1 MKKRLIR
8 VMSSLMFVCL
18 LAGCGSKSSSGNAV
32 SEAPSKNEG
41 TESVAEVAAAGD
53 AEITLEFGH
62 IQNPGHALAIAP
74 EEFKNLVEEK
84 SGGRVAVNIY
94 PSSQLGSARE
104 MMEQVT
110 MGTLDMTCCDTAD
123 WAAALNI
130 PELAVF
136 NMPFLTKDL
145 ATQAELIRTIIPE
158 EVPKMLE
165 GSGTRLLMTYSNGI
179 RQPLLK
185 NKPITCLE
193 DIKGLKM
200 RTAETPLYVNLWNA
214 LGASTVTSAW
224 SEAYTLLQQGV
235 ADAVE
240 ADVTGLVNQNLQEQG
255 KYLSKIG
262 HLGAIYCV
270 FINEDKWNS
279 IPEDLQ
285 GIISEC
291 ALESQENQLSSRQ
304 ASDDDAEKVMADAG
318 VEINEISQEERSRMK
333 DACQSIYMETLAA
346 TAVILPI
353 VYPLVMSLGVDPLMF
368 GVLFSIA
375 TVVGALTPPV
385 GLYLFLS
392 MSIAEAPFKEAIRYT
407 VPVVLIILAV
417 MVLMLIWPPLVT
429 FVPNLLMGA

>member
-1 MKKRLIR
+1 MKKSLILIILS
-8 VMSSLMFVCL
+8 VLCL
-18 LAGCGSKSSSGNAV
+18 SAFTGCGNK
-32 SEAPSKNEG
+32 APADK
-41 TESVAEVAAAGD
+41 TESESSQKAESGEKGKTAEAEV
-53 AEITLEFGH
+53 TLEFGH
-62 IQNPGHALAIAP
+62 IQNPGHALAVAP
-74 EEFKNLVEEK
+74 EEFKEMVEEK

-145 ATQAELIRTIIPE
+145 ETQAELIRTIVSE

-165 GSGTRLLMTYSNGI
+165 GSGVHLLMTYSNGI

-185 NKPITCLE
+185 TKPITCLE

-200 RTAETPLYVNLWNA
+200 RTAETPLYVNLWNC

-240 ADVTGLVNQNLQEQG
+240 ADATGLVNQNLQEQG

-270 FINEDKWNS
+270 FINEEKWNS

-285 GIISEC
+285 KIISEC
-291 ALESQENQLSSRQ
+291 ALESQEKQLASRQ
-304 ASDDDAEKVMADAG
+304 ESDSEAEKIMVEAG
-318 VEINEISQEERSRMK
+318 VEINEISPEERERMK
-333 DACQSIYMETLAA
+333 EACQPIYDEYEHDYNLGELIERML
-346 TAVILPI
+346 
-353 VYPLVMSLGVDPLMF
+353 SL
-368 GVLFSIA
+368 
-375 TVVGALTPPV
+375 
-385 GLYLFLS
+385 
-392 MSIAEAPFKEAIRYT
+392 
-407 VPVVLIILAV
+407 
-417 MVLMLIWPPLVT
+417 
-429 FVPNLLMGA
+429 NN

>member
-1 MKKRLIR
+1 MKKSFITAI
-8 VMSSLMFVCL
+8 SSLMCVCL
-18 LAGCGSKSSSGNAV
+18 LAGCGSKSSS
-32 SEAPSKNEG
+32 
-41 TESVAEVAAAGD
+41 ESVASAAPTAAGETKVE
-53 AEITLEFGH
+53 AGSENAPSGTPEVTLEFGH

-74 EEFKNLVEEK
+74 EEFKALVEEK

-145 ATQAELIRTIIPE
+145 ATQAELIRTVIPE
-158 EVPKMLE
+158 EVPKMLD
-165 GSGTRLLMTYSNGI
+165 GSGVSLLMTYSNGI

-224 SEAYTLLQQGV
+224 SEAYTLIQQGV

-285 GIISEC
+285 AIIREC

-304 ASDDDAEKVMADAG
+304 ASDDEAEKVMAEAG
-318 VEINEISQEERSRMK
+318 VEINEISLEERNRMK
-333 DACQSIYMETLAA
+333 DACQSIYDEYENNYNLGDLIDRMLA
-346 TAVILPI
+346 L
-353 VYPLVMSLGVDPLMF
+353 
-368 GVLFSIA
+368 
-375 TVVGALTPPV
+375 
-385 GLYLFLS
+385 
-392 MSIAEAPFKEAIRYT
+392 
-407 VPVVLIILAV
+407 
-417 MVLMLIWPPLVT
+417 
-429 FVPNLLMGA
+429 NN

>member
-1 MKKRLIR
+1 MKKRWIT
-8 VMSSLMFVCL
+8 VMASLLVAGV
-18 LAGCGSKSSSGNAV
+18 LAGCGGKSA
-32 SEAPSKNEG
+32 SETAAPAAPAASAEGEETQAAAEKAPSGK
-41 TESVAEVAAAGD
+41 AEV
-53 AEITLEFGH
+53 TLEFGH

-74 EEFKNLVEEK
+74 EEFKALVEEK

-123 WAAALNI
+123 WAAALNV

-145 ATQAELIRTIIPE
+145 ATQAELIRTIVPE

-165 GSGTRLLMTYSNGI
+165 GTGVRLLMTYSNGI

-285 GIISEC
+285 AIITEC
-291 ALESQENQLSSRQ
+291 AMESEENQLSNRQ
-304 ASDDDAEKVMADAG
+304 ASDDAAEKVMADSG
-318 VEINEISQEERSRMK
+318 VEINEISLEERNRMK
-333 DACQSIYMETLAA
+333 DACQSIYDEYENDYNLGDLIDRMLA
-346 TAVILPI
+346 L
-353 VYPLVMSLGVDPLMF
+353 
-368 GVLFSIA
+368 
-375 TVVGALTPPV
+375 
-385 GLYLFLS
+385 
-392 MSIAEAPFKEAIRYT
+392 
-407 VPVVLIILAV
+407 
-417 MVLMLIWPPLVT
+417 
-429 FVPNLLMGA
+429 NN